1 MLRLLLDLLIELLH
15 VEIVETFLVQFIVKF
30 LEEVVLTTLIVF
42 LELFKSKLLPL
53 ILRSIVDLG
62 SDMVGLKH
70 WLLLCLLGVVFIFK
84 EI

>member
-1 MLRLLLDLLIELLH
+1 MDLLIELLH